1 MDELDPKPSDEEAYR
16 IGEGLYGLS
25 IHELEAR
32 IAAYGREIERLKGEL
47 AKKETDRLAADTL
60 FSPKQH

>member
-1 MDELDPKPSDEEAYR
+1 MDELEPKPSDEETYQ

-32 IAAYGREIERLKGEL
+32 IAAYGREIDRLKAEL
-47 AKKETDRLAADTL
+47 KKKEVDRLAADTL
-60 FSPKQH
+60 FSPKQP